1 VHSGWGAVTHTRV
14 KVVGIIPARYA
25 STRFPGKPLAL
36 ICGKP
41 LLQWVVERCQKASTL
56 SEVLVATDDERIRD
70 AVKEFCRVEMTASNH
85 PSGSDRIAEVAA
97 RCPERC
103 QLMIMSHSETE
114 LRLLNELHATGSSVD
129 ALAGLPLD

>member
-1 VHSGWGAVTHTRV
+1 MHSWWGAVTHTRV